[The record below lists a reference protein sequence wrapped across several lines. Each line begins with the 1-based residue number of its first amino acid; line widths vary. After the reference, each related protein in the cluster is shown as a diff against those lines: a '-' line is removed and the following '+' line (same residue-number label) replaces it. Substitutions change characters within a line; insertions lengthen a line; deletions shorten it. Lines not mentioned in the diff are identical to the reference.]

1 MSEKRSGYLVPAL
14 LFAVREGRK
23 AVISTHTKNLQEQLL
38 QKDFPIARAITG
50 TEAAV
55 AILKGRR
62 NYICTTRLE
71 HTAGIAPSLFDEEGV
86 GQISRIREWSLHTR
100 DGDAEGLDFTP
111 RPDVWDAVC
120 SEQGVCSSGV
130 CGSHCFFQRAKQ
142 RAREAP
148 LVILNHALFF
158 RSWGQARERR
168 SITSFRMILL
178 FLTKPIHSRA
188 SRGRES
194 G

>member
-1 MSEKRSGYLVPAL
+1 MASAVASALTERRHLIVEAPTGVGKTLGYLVPAL
-14 LFAVREGRK
+14 LYAVRGGHK

-38 QKDFPIARAITG
+38 QKDFPIARSVTG

-62 NYICTTRLE
+62 NYLCTTRLE
-71 HTAGIAPSLFDEEGV
+71 HTVGIAPSLFDEEGV
-86 GQISRIREWSLHTR
+86 EQLMRIREWSLRTR

-111 RPDVWDAVC
+111 RADVWDAVC
-120 SEQGVCSSGV
+120 SEQGVCSSGI

-148 LVILNHALFF
+148 VVIMNHALFF
-158 RSWGQARERR
+158 SLMG
-168 SITSFRMILL
+168 
-178 FLTKPIHSRA
+178 
-188 SRGRES
+188 
-194 G
+194 